1 MSPRYRIVAIAAA
14 TNAVFVVPVLVMSI
28 DLDRTCSLFPD
39 GCDGYQ
45 YFGVALA
52 FVFALGPGTA
62 AALASALLAR
72 RLLTRR
78 HDIEFSS
85 WPLVWGTVA
94 YCVMVVSTIWVLHR
108 WMIPVVMMLGLP
120 ALLLLST
127 RANVPLRARQ
137 APQSRP

>member
-14 TNAVFVVPVLVMSI
+14 TNAVFVVPVLVISI

-72 RLLTRR
+72 R
-78 HDIEFSS
+78 SS
-85 WPLVWGTVA
+85 RDATTLNSALGHWYGAPSRIASWWSARYG
-94 YCVMVVSTIWVLHR
+94 YSTA
-108 WMIPVVMMLGLP
+108 G
-120 ALLLLST
+120 
-127 RANVPLRARQ
+127 
-137 APQSRP
+137 